1 MLNQG
6 DGRLN
11 VRTSSSFGLDHIVE
25 LYRQPRKDD
34 VLILTNPE
42 LLNQAKQAAMY
53 YSSFAEM
60 DIDDLPEIDWFSPT
74 GYQLFSLS
82 QEEVTRITPLFVAY
96 CNVLTAEKWAAGKN
110 DGITDPP
117 IRLEDAQAQL
127 ETAKQDVQDNAV
139 VYRATSISFA
149 DWQSRNYPEDC

>member
-11 VRTSSSFGLDHIVE
+11 VRPLSSFGLDHIVE

-34 VLILTNPE
+34 VLILTNLE

-53 YSSFAEM
+53 YSTFAEM
-60 DIDDLPEIDWFSPT
+60 DMDNAPEIDWFSEN
-74 GYQLFSLS
+74 GYKLFLLS
-82 QEEVTRITPLFVAY
+82 QEEMMRIMPLFIAM
-96 CNVLTAEKWAAGKN
+96 CNVLIAEKWANGKN

-117 IRLEDAQAQL
+117 ITLPDAQQAL
-127 ETAKQDVQDNAV
+127 EQAKLDFQDVTCF
-139 VYRATSISFA
+139 RASSYSY
-149 DWQSRNYPEDC
+149 DEWLKNNP